1 MTDKKRILVVGSANM
16 DLSLNVYRVP
26 VAGETVSDDGGVAY
40 VPGGK
45 GANAA
50 VALSK
55 LGAHSI
61 LCAKLGK
68 DLHGQQL
75 YNFYKEAGI
84 DTSYIKVDLANPTG
98 FAVVMKEYGGQNRII
113 LYPGANIGITGE
125 NIAAAFSSSPDA
137 LYIGFE
143 SSFDTALTAAGIA
156 ASRGIPIFLD
166 AAPADKDY
174 PLEKLPPLEV
184 FSPNEAETYE
194 YTGIMP
200 AGADA
205 SLRAAITLYKR
216 VKTKY
221 VVIKQGERG
230 SCIYDGKHFFMVP
243 AMRPECVVDT
253 TGAGDT
259 YTAALTLE
267 YLRSGDIRAAAGY
280 ATAAAAIA
288 VSRHGASGSV
298 PTADEVMRFIASSKF
313 QK

>member
-1 MTDKKRILVVGSANM
+1 MTDRKKILVVGSANM

-26 VAGETVSDDGGVAY
+26 SAGETVSDDGGVAY

-50 VALSK
+50 VAFSK
-55 LGAHSI
+55 LGASTVF
-61 LCAKLGK
+61 CTKLGK

-75 YNFYKEAGI
+75 YNYYKEMGI
-84 DTSYIKVDLANPTG
+84 DTSFIKVDLTNPTG

-113 LYPGANIGITGE
+113 LYPGANIGLTTE
-125 NIAAAFSSSPDA
+125 NIFAAFSSSPDA
-137 LYIGFE
+137 LFIGFE
-143 SSFDTALTAAGIA
+143 ASFDTALAAAGIA
-156 ASRGIPIFLD
+156 ASKGIPIFLD
-166 AAPADKDY
+166 AAPASKDY
-174 PLEKLPPLEV
+174 PLESLPALEV
-184 FSPNEAETYE
+184 FSPNETETYE

-200 AGADA
+200 VGADA
-205 SLRAAITLYKR
+205 SLRAAIMLHRR

-230 SCIYDGKHFFMVP
+230 SCIYDGKHFYMVP
-243 AMRPECVVDT
+243 AMRPEAVVDT

-267 YLRSGDIRAAAGY
+267 YLRTGDIRHAASY

-288 VSRHGASGSV
+288 VSRYGASGSV
-298 PTADEVMRFIASSKF
+298 PTAAEVARFISASKA
-313 QK
+313 Q

>member
-26 VAGETVSDDGGVAY
+26 TAGETVSDDGGVAY

-50 VALSK
+50 VALAK
-55 LGAHSI
+55 LGADSV
-61 LCAKLGK
+61 LCAKLGR

-75 YNFYKEAGI
+75 YNYYKEVGV

-113 LYPGANIGITGE
+113 LYPGANTSITRE
-125 NIAAAFSSSPDA
+125 NIEAAFASSPDA

-143 SSFDTALTAAGIA
+143 ASFDTALTAARIA

-166 AAPADKDY
+166 AAPANKEHS
-174 PLEKLPPLEV
+174 LESLPPLEV
-184 FSPNEAETYE
+184 FSPNESETYE

-200 AGADA
+200 SGADS
-205 SLRAAITLYKR
+205 SLRAALALYGR

-230 SCIYDGKHFFMVP
+230 SCIYDGKHFFLVP
-243 AMRPECVVDT
+243 PMKPQCVLDT

-267 YLRSGDIRAAAGY
+267 YLRSGDIRAAAAY
-280 ATAAAAIA
+280 ASAAAAIA
-288 VSRHGASGSV
+288 VSRHGASGAT
-298 PTADEVMRFIASSKF
+298 PTADEVMRFISQSDLKN
-313 QK
+313 

>member
-16 DLSLNVYRVP
+16 DLSLNVCRMP
-26 VAGETVSDDGGVAY
+26 AAGETVSDDGGVAY

-50 VALSK
+50 VAFAK
-55 LGAHSI
+55 LGGNTV

-75 YNFYKEAGI
+75 YNYYKELGI
-84 DTSYIKVDLANPTG
+84 DTSFIKVDLANPTG

-113 LYPGANIGITGE
+113 LYPGANLGLTTE
-125 NIAAAFSSSPDA
+125 NISAAFSSSPDA
-137 LYIGFE
+137 LFTGFE
-143 SSFDTALTAAGIA
+143 SSFDTALTAAKIA

-166 AAPADKDY
+166 AAVAKKDY
-174 PLEKLPPLEV
+174 PLEELPMLEL
-184 FSPNEAETYE
+184 FSPNETETYE

-200 AGADA
+200 IGADA
-205 SLRAAITLYKR
+205 SLRAAIMLYRR

-230 SCIYDGKHFFMVP
+230 SCIYDGKHFYMVP
-243 AMRPECVVDT
+243 AMRSETVVDT

-267 YLRSGDIRAAAGY
+267 YLRSGDMRHAASY

-288 VSRHGASGSV
+288 VSRHGASGAV
-298 PTADEVMRFIASSKF
+298 PSADEVERFLRAAKA
-313 QK
+313 Q